1 MAYVD
6 LESDDGAWAGYITD
20 AKALGRLSL
29 LDNKDLQIANNKDLQ
44 IALLEKKLQ
53 KAEKYIAKLEAANRR
68 LSELIAD
75 N

>member
-20 AKALGRLSL
+20 AQALGRLKVM
-29 LDNKDLQIANNKDLQ
+29 DNKELQIAD
-44 IALLEKKLQ
+44 LEKKLQ

>member
-6 LESDDGAWAGYITD
+6 LDSDDGAWARYATD
-20 AKALGRLSL
+20 AQALGNMTLV
-29 LDNKDLQIANNKDLQ
+29 DNSELRIAE
-44 IALLEKKLQ
+44 LEKKLQ
-53 KAEKYIAKLEAANRR
+53 KAEKYIGKLEAANRR

>member
-1 MAYVD
+1 MTYID
-6 LESDDGAWAGYITD
+6 TDSDGGAWANYITE
-20 AKALGRLSL
+20 AELRGNLTVM
-29 LDNKDLQIANNKDLQ
+29 DNTELQ

>member
-1 MAYVD
+1 MTYID
-6 LESDDGAWAGYITD
+6 TGSDDGAWANYITE
-20 AKALGRLSL
+20 AELRGNLTV
-29 LDNKDLQIANNKDLQ
+29 LDNKELHIAM
-44 IALLEKKLQ
+44 LEKKLQ